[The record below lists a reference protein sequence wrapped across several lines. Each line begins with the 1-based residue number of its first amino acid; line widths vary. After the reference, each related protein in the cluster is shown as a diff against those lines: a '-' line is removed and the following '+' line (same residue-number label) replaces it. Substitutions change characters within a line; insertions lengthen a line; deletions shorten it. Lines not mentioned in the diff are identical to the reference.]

1 MDGNTNKPL
10 PDSIQESP
18 PPCRAASRNVR
29 NCRGCVSFLGVFL
42 HPLGRFTGGLLRD
55 LRTPDRLER
64 GLVLVLP
71 GIEGESFVNH
81 SIARGLADG
90 GVEAAIEVYD
100 WTTGIIVRLFYHLR
114 GWRRNVAQAERL
126 VRRIV
131 EYREAHPGRPVHLVG
146 HSGGGAMAV
155 LILERLPAGT
165 TVTSAVLL
173 QAAISPRYNLS
184 AALAG
189 AELGIWS
196 FRSLLDLFFLGIFT
210 TVAGTIDG
218 RHTPAAGMVGFRPPA
233 GLSAADKEL
242 YATRLHEVSFRPAM
256 SAAFHLGGHFG
267 PTNRVF
273 VGEWIAPF
281 IRKDS

>member
-1 MDGNTNKPL
+1 
-10 PDSIQESP
+10 
-18 PPCRAASRNVR
+18 
-29 NCRGCVSFLGVFL
+29 
-42 HPLGRFTGGLLRD
+42 
-55 LRTPDRLER
+55 
-64 GLVLVLP
+64 
-71 GIEGESFVNH
+71 
-81 SIARGLADG
+81 
-90 GVEAAIEVYD
+90 
-100 WTTGIIVRLFYHLR
+100 
-114 GWRRNVAQAERL
+114 
-126 VRRIV
+126 
-131 EYREAHPGRPVHLVG
+131 
-146 HSGGGAMAV
+146 MAV

-165 TVTSAVLL
+165 TGTSAVLL

-189 AELGIWS
+189 AESESGVSPL
-196 FRSLLDLFFLGIFT
+196 RNLFFLGIFT